1 MQEVAWWQSSASV
14 QQQAF
19 HGVVYWRG
27 VPAYDKE
34 NEDIL
39 TKQGNF
45 LADADLSPGFG

>member
-1 MQEVAWWQSSASV
+1 MSV

-27 VPAYDKE
+27 EPAYDKKKKK

-45 LADADLSPGFG
+45 LDDADSSPGFG

>member
-1 MQEVAWWQSSASV
+1 MSV

-27 VPAYDKE
+27 EPAYDKKKK

-45 LADADLSPGFG
+45 LDDADSSPGFG